1 MGMAGFGLRDEQ
13 LRRLYAH
20 STGPVVFIDE
30 SYREPLRNDEH
41 PFYAM
46 SGVIVD
52 RDQGSVV
59 RDALMD
65 ITGGRYWHT
74 TESYRSA
81 AGQNAIHELVD
92 YLATA
97 ADWNIVTVQTSIRR
111 DDRDMAVARAETLTA
126 LAAEVTRGTGP
137 SAARLLVMESRNP
150 RAYPTG
156 DRDDQRTIARLR
168 SAGMIDRQT
177 TVHHTSPGREPLLWA
192 PDLSAWAFRRHVA
205 LDDDRWFAPL
215 KSISTVLHVNG
226 ADVTQKRSNPHLPQ
240 PSPGVQSPGERRWDV
255 GGATVASQ
263 SSLVFG
269 GDRGNALAGI
279 EQTARGEPITVERE
293 ALLAVGTDDQ
303 ARLVRAAV
311 ARLRQPPSSGDV
323 STDRRLV
330 DGARQIMP
338 ESGAEKV
345 LRALTERHRRANE
358 VDADPERDRGPDPDR
373 DRGHGR
379 TR

>member
-1 MGMAGFGLRDEQ
+1 MGMSGFGLGDPSLEQ
-13 LRRLYAH
+13 LYAR
-20 STGPVVFIDE
+20 STGHVVFIDE
-30 SYREPLRNDEH
+30 SFREPLRNDEH

-65 ITGGRYWHT
+65 IAGGRYWHT

-111 DDRDMAVARAETLTA
+111 DDRDMAIARAETLTA
-126 LAAEVTRGTGP
+126 LTAEVTRGTGP
-137 SAARLLVMESRNP
+137 SAARLLVMESRNK
-150 RAYPTG
+150 RAYPSG
-156 DRDDQRTIARLR
+156 DRDDKETIARLR

-205 LDDDRWFAPL
+205 LDDDRWFKPL
-215 KSISTVLHVNG
+215 ESISTVVHVNG

-240 PSPGVQSPGERRWDV
+240 PSPGVQSPGERRWDA
-255 GGATVASQ
+255 GETTVAS
-263 SSLVFG
+263 SPSLVFG
-269 GDRGNALAGI
+269 GQRGNALTRI
-279 EQTARGEPITVERE
+279 EQTAQAEPMTVERE

-311 ARLRQPPSSGDV
+311 ARLRQSPRSGDM
-323 STDRRLV
+323 STDQRLV
-330 DGARQIMP
+330 DGARQVMP
-338 ESGAEKV
+338 ESGAEEL
-345 LRALTERHRRANE
+345 LRALNERKRRAIE
-358 VDADPERDRGPDPDR
+358 GDAAPEHDRGPDPDR